1 MKFFIQFIKDYKV
14 KMIITLILLVG
25 QIGGTLLIPKLV
37 ATMIDNGILKSDFNV
52 VINVGISMLIFAI
65 LTTIISTIGSWVT
78 SDLGSLFGR
87 EMRTKLFKKT
97 QELSLQQFD
106 SFGISSMIT
115 RSTSDITNLQQ
126 TLGMILQLVLPAPI
140 ILIVSIAMT
149 ASVNQTLALIQFSFI
164 ILLFFLSIYVIR
176 KSNHLSSTIQL
187 RLDRINKVVRE
198 SITGV
203 RVIRAFGNEN
213 YEKNRCY
220 NSYTSYA
227 NNMIK
232 LNRLY
237 AIFYPAVWLMMGAIM
252 VVVLFVGGSYSLIG
266 AMEIGEI
273 SAVIEYAILSM
284 GYCIM
289 AVSTLT
295 TLPKAQACLNRLEEV
310 LDLNPSITDLSS
322 SQTTSKNTVAPVVEF
337 NHVTFSYDGAE
348 QSVINDLS
356 FTMNPNETTAI
367 IGSTGSGK
375 STIVDLLLRIHEHQ
389 TGTINLNGA
398 NTKIMTQEE
407 LRNQIGYVPQ
417 KAFLF
422 SGTIRSNLLLANPTA
437 SEDELWQAL
446 AIAQAKDFVSSL
458 DDGLDSLV
466 SQGGSNFSGGQRQR
480 LSIARALV
488 KKTNLFIFD
497 DCFSALDVK
506 TDKVLRQQLHLHV
519 HEQAKLIIAQRVSSI
534 LDADQILVL
543 DQGHLVGK
551 GKHHELLES
560 CAIYRAIVDSQ
571 INTKEVTV

>member
-1 MKFFIQFIKDYKV
+1 M
-14 KMIITLILLVG
+14 
-25 QIGGTLLIPKLV
+25 
-37 ATMIDNGILKSDFNV
+37 
-52 VINVGISMLIFAI
+52 
-65 LTTIISTIGSWVT
+65 
-78 SDLGSLFGR
+78 
-87 EMRTKLFKKT
+87 
-97 QELSLQQFD
+97 
-106 SFGISSMIT
+106 
-115 RSTSDITNLQQ
+115 
-126 TLGMILQLVLPAPI
+126 
-140 ILIVSIAMT
+140 
-149 ASVNQTLALIQFSFI
+149 
-164 ILLFFLSIYVIR
+164 
-176 KSNHLSSTIQL
+176 
-187 RLDRINKVVRE
+187 
-198 SITGV
+198 
-203 RVIRAFGNEN
+203 
-213 YEKNRCY
+213 
-220 NSYTSYA
+220 
-227 NNMIK
+227 
-232 LNRLY
+232 
-237 AIFYPAVWLMMGAIM
+237 
-252 VVVLFVGGSYSLIG
+252 
-266 AMEIGEI
+266 
-273 SAVIEYAILSM
+273 
-284 GYCIM
+284 
-289 AVSTLT
+289 
-295 TLPKAQACLNRLEEV
+295 
-310 LDLNPSITDLSS
+310 NPSITDLSS